1 MASGAWQ
8 GLGQGHVIQVLLGGR
23 RAGIVSQVV
32 GRGLILHALS
42 LAVRFIAVV
51 GDIGVTSTV
60 VH

>member
-8 GLGQGHVIQVLLGGR
+8 SLGQGHVVEVLLGGR
-23 RAGIVSQVV
+23 RARIVSQVV
-32 GRGLILHALS
+32 GRSLILHALS
-42 LAVRFIAVV
+42 LAVRFIAV